1 MAVDISRRIT
11 NHFPRTEALLQ
22 ADTDIDY
29 ATAKTDAIADSKIEL
44 YGETTVPSESDMVD
58 VIRMQVADL
67 ATIALIPL
75 AKNHYAHERQRSK
88 SNREGENVQY
98 YDLLDML
105 DELKA
110 DLEND
115 VADRQTAVDNAIG
128 SSSKPRS
135 VPGVSHD
142 GPMVNPTTRALLRG
156 LP

>member
-29 ATAKTDAIADSKIEL
+29 QTAKVDAIADAKIEL
-44 YGETTVPSESDMVD
+44 YGETTVPSEADIVD
-58 VIRMQVADL
+58 IIRMQIADL
-67 ATIALIPL
+67 ATIALVPL
-75 AKNHYAHERQRSK
+75 AKNHYAHERYRGK
-88 SNREGENVQY
+88 SNREGENVEY

-105 DELKA
+105 DELKR

-115 VADRQTAVDNAIG
+115 ISDRQAAVDNAIG
-128 SSSKPRS
+128 SSAKPRS